1 MKKKVLALLLCAAMT
16 ASVLTGCGGAAG
28 NAGSTTG
35 SEGGAA
41 QEASGTEAAE
51 PAGESAVQETA
62 QVAPSTTLSDREVNI
77 GYGTVIDSL
86 TPFRANVANDS
97 PYFVQLYETL
107 GVLDGNRE
115 MQPYAAKSWETSDG
129 GFTYTIE
136 IWDTIS
142 DSAGN
147 KITAADIVWF
157 IEESKA
163 RALKPIFAKV
173 DSVTQTGD
181 YTLELKL
188 TDNKFGTIDTIL
200 MDVFVVSRAAF
211 EASGDEFGS
220 SAVST
225 SPYVCTEFTASA
237 SITFE
242 RRDDY
247 WQDIEN
253 LPECV
258 RPLQKKVNY
267 KLITEASQLGI
278 ALETGEIDMAINIAT
293 ETGAQFVNNDNF
305 VVDLSDGRS
314 GWQVFFSGADT
325 SPVASDV
332 KLRQAICYG
341 IDAQGLVAGLC
352 SGYATQMW
360 DVASPFTVGFNENW
374 KNENY
379 YEYDLEKAK
388 ALLAESGYNG
398 ETLTILS
405 TSSAMA
411 SRLAQL
417 LQNYLVA
424 MDIKCEVNS
433 VDMAL
438 YTSIRLDGTQYD
450 MVINT
455 VGEYSLADNWSI
467 RFDPAAYATGDATSR
482 HDYDLAELIYKAWT
496 LDGFTEENINE
507 VHEYLKENAIAY
519 GLVNPQLFTVW
530 SKESG
535 LSKAVTGARRNYI
548 VPSACQFE

>member
-16 ASVLTGCGGAAG
+16 ASVLTGCGGATENADSTAG
-28 NAGSTTG
+28 N
-35 SEGGAA
+35 EGGAA
-41 QEASGTEAAE
+41 QEAAGTEEAE

-62 QVAPSTTLSDREVNI
+62 QVAPSTTLSEREVNI

-157 IEESKA
+157 IEEAKA

-173 DSVTQTGD
+173 ESVTQTGD

-200 MDVFVVSRAAF
+200 MDVFVVSKAAF

-325 SPVASDV
+325 SPAANDV

-341 IDAQGLVAGLC
+341 IDAQGLIAGLC

-388 ALLAESGYNG
+388 SLLAESGYNG

-482 HDYDLAELIYKAWT
+482 HDYDLADLIYKAWT
-496 LDGFTEENINE
+496 LEGFTEENINE

-530 SKESG
+530 SKASG

>member
-1 MKKKVLALLLCAAMT
+1 
-16 ASVLTGCGGAAG
+16 
-28 NAGSTTG
+28 
-35 SEGGAA
+35 
-41 QEASGTEAAE
+41 
-51 PAGESAVQETA
+51 
-62 QVAPSTTLSDREVNI
+62 
-77 GYGTVIDSL
+77 
-86 TPFRANVANDS
+86 
-97 PYFVQLYETL
+97 
-107 GVLDGNRE
+107 
-115 MQPYAAKSWETSDG
+115 
-129 GFTYTIE
+129 
-136 IWDTIS
+136 
-142 DSAGN
+142 
-147 KITAADIVWF
+147 
-157 IEESKA
+157 
-163 RALKPIFAKV
+163 
-173 DSVTQTGD
+173 
-181 YTLELKL
+181 
-188 TDNKFGTIDTIL
+188 
-200 MDVFVVSRAAF
+200 
-211 EASGDEFGS
+211 
-220 SAVST
+220 
-225 SPYVCTEFTASA
+225 
-237 SITFE
+237 
-242 RRDDY
+242 
-247 WQDIEN
+247 
-253 LPECV
+253 
-258 RPLQKKVNY
+258 Y

-293 ETGAQFVNNDNF
+293 ETGSQFVDNDNF

-325 SPVASDV
+325 SPAANDV

-341 IDAQGLVAGLC
+341 IDAQGLIAGLC

-360 DVASPFTVGFNENW
+360 DVCSPFTVGFNENW
-374 KNENY
+374 KNESY
-379 YEYDLEKAK
+379 YDYDLEKAK
-388 ALLAESGYNG
+388 ALLAESDYNG

-405 TSSAMA
+405 SSSATA

-482 HDYDLAELIYKAWT
+482 HDYDLAELIYKTWT

-507 VHEYLKENAIAY
+507 VHEYLKESAIAY

-530 SKESG
+530 SKASG

>member
-173 DSVTQTGD
+173 DSVIQTGD

>member
-1 MKKKVLALLLCAAMT
+1 MRKKVLALLLCAAMT
-16 ASVLTGCGGAAG
+16 ASVLTGCGGKAD
-28 NAGSTTG
+28 NAGSTA
-35 SEGGAA
+35 GGESGTT
-41 QEASGTEAAE
+41 QEASGTEQAE

-62 QVAPSTTLSDREVNI
+62 QVEPSTTLSDKEVNI

-115 MQPYAAKSWETSDG
+115 MQPYAAKSWETSDD

-200 MDVFVVSRAAF
+200 MDVFVVSKAAF
-211 EASGDEFGS
+211 EASSDEFGS
-220 SAVST
+220 SVVST

-237 SITFE
+237 SISFE

-293 ETGAQFVNNDNF
+293 ETGSQFVDNDNF

-325 SPVASDV
+325 SPAANDV

-341 IDAQGLVAGLC
+341 IDAQGLIAGLC

-360 DVASPFTVGFNENW
+360 DVCSPFTVGFNENW
-374 KNENY
+374 KNESY
-379 YEYDLEKAK
+379 YDYDLEKAK
-388 ALLAESGYNG
+388 ALLAESDYNG

-405 TSSAMA
+405 SSSATA

-482 HDYDLAELIYKAWT
+482 HDYDLAELIYKTWT

-507 VHEYLKENAIAY
+507 VHEYLKESAIAY

-530 SKESG
+530 SKASG

>member
-16 ASVLTGCGGAAG
+16 ASVLTGCGGATENADSTAG
-28 NAGSTTG
+28 N
-35 SEGGAA
+35 EGGAA
-41 QEASGTEAAE
+41 QEAAGTEEAE
-51 PAGESAVQETA
+51 HAGESAVQETA
-62 QVAPSTTLSDREVNI
+62 QVAPSTTLSEREVNI

-157 IEESKA
+157 IEEAKA

-173 DSVTQTGD
+173 ESVTQTGD

-200 MDVFVVSRAAF
+200 MDVFVVSQASF

-325 SPVASDV
+325 SPVANDV

-341 IDAQGLVAGLC
+341 IDAQGLIAGLC

-450 MVINT
+450 MLINT

-482 HDYDLAELIYKAWT
+482 HDYDLADLIYKAWT
-496 LDGFTEENINE
+496 LEGFTEENINE

-530 SKESG
+530 SKASG

>member
-1 MKKKVLALLLCAAMT
+1 M
-16 ASVLTGCGGAAG
+16 
-28 NAGSTTG
+28 
-35 SEGGAA
+35 E
-41 QEASGTEAAE
+41 
-51 PAGESAVQETA
+51 
-62 QVAPSTTLSDREVNI
+62 
-77 GYGTVIDSL
+77 
-86 TPFRANVANDS
+86 
-97 PYFVQLYETL
+97 
-107 GVLDGNRE
+107 
-115 MQPYAAKSWETSDG
+115 
-129 GFTYTIE
+129 
-136 IWDTIS
+136 
-142 DSAGN
+142 
-147 KITAADIVWF
+147 
-157 IEESKA
+157 
-163 RALKPIFAKV
+163 
-173 DSVTQTGD
+173 SVTQTGD

-200 MDVFVVSRAAF
+200 MDVFVVSQAAF

-325 SPVASDV
+325 SPVANDV

-341 IDAQGLVAGLC
+341 IDAQGLIAGLC

-450 MVINT
+450 MLINT

-482 HDYDLAELIYKAWT
+482 HDYDLADLIYKAWT
-496 LDGFTEENINE
+496 LEGFTEENINE

-530 SKESG
+530 SKASG

>member
-1 MKKKVLALLLCAAMT
+1 MT
-16 ASVLTGCGGAAG
+16 ASVLTGCGGATENADSTAG
-28 NAGSTTG
+28 N
-35 SEGGAA
+35 EGGAA
-41 QEASGTEAAE
+41 QEAAGTEEAE
-51 PAGESAVQETA
+51 HAGESAVQETA
-62 QVAPSTTLSDREVNI
+62 QVAPSTTLSEREVNI

-157 IEESKA
+157 IEEAKA

-173 DSVTQTGD
+173 ESVTQTGD

-200 MDVFVVSRAAF
+200 MDVFVVSQAAF

-325 SPVASDV
+325 SPVANDV

-341 IDAQGLVAGLC
+341 IDAQGLIAGLC

-450 MVINT
+450 MLINT

-482 HDYDLAELIYKAWT
+482 HDYDLADLIYKAWT
-496 LDGFTEENINE
+496 LEGFTEENINE

-530 SKESG
+530 SKASG

>member
-16 ASVLTGCGGAAG
+16 ASVLTGCGGATENADSTAG
-28 NAGSTTG
+28 N
-35 SEGGAA
+35 EGGAA
-41 QEASGTEAAE
+41 QEAAGTEEAE
-51 PAGESAVQETA
+51 HAGESAVQETA
-62 QVAPSTTLSDREVNI
+62 QVAPSTTLSEREVNI

-157 IEESKA
+157 IEEAKA

-173 DSVTQTGD
+173 ESVTQTGD

-200 MDVFVVSRAAF
+200 MDVFVVSQAAF

-325 SPVASDV
+325 SPVANDV

-341 IDAQGLVAGLC
+341 IDAQGLIAGLC

-450 MVINT
+450 MLINT

-482 HDYDLAELIYKAWT
+482 HDYDLADLIYKAWT
-496 LDGFTEENINE
+496 LEGFTEENINE

-530 SKESG
+530 SKASG